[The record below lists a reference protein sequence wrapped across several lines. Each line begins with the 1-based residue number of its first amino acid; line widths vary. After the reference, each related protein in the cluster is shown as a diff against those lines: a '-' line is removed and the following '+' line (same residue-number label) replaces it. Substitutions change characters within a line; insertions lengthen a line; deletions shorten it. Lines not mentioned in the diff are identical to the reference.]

1 MSLSRTAII
10 VGRGAAGMVAA
21 LALAKAGIG
30 VTLVGHA
37 ASEANGRTVALFT
50 PVVQFLSELG
60 ARKAIR
66 ARAAPLRVLRIIDDT
81 GSIFSWRPLTFDA
94 REIGLEAF
102 GWNIAT
108 DELSALLREIIQ
120 VTPGIE
126 IVEDFATE
134 PLFDEERASILI
146 DGRGRVEAALIVGAD
161 GQHSLL
167 RRSAGITTRVEKL
180 PQCALTALLTHEVPH
195 EDTSTEFQA
204 RGGPCTL
211 VPIADSES
219 SLVWMAPRA
228 EAERLDALSDDAFAE
243 AVELRVHSILGKMR
257 VAGPRAVF
265 PLSSVEVERFSG
277 TRLALVGE
285 AAHAFAPIGAQG
297 LNLGLRDVESLAR
310 RLERALALG
319 EDIGASRVLED
330 YDRAR
335 RFDIASRSAA
345 VGMMNNSLL
354 SAFWP
359 FDLCRGASMAALDLI
374 GPLRRF
380 VMREG
385 LAPGFGQSSS

>member
-1 MSLSRTAII
+1 MSSSRTAIV
-10 VGRGAAGMVAA
+10 VGRGVAGMVGA
-21 LALAKAGIG
+21 LALANSGIG
-30 VTLVGHA
+30 VTLVGRA
-37 ASEANGRTVALFT
+37 ATEPGRTVALFA
-50 PVVQFLSELG
+50 PVLQFLSELG
-60 ARKAIR
+60 VWKAIR
-66 ARAAPLRVLRIIDDT
+66 ARAAPLRVLRVIDET

-102 GWNIAT
+102 GWNIAA
-108 DELSALLREIIQ
+108 DELSALLGEI
-120 VTPGIE
+120 VEGAPGIE
-126 IVEDFATE
+126 VVEGFASE
-134 PLFDEERASILI
+134 PLFAEQRASILV

-167 RRSAGITTRVEKL
+167 RRSAGIVARVEKL
-180 PQCALTALLTHEVPH
+180 PQCALTATLAHEIPH
-195 EDTSTEFQA
+195 EDASTEFQA

-211 VPIADSES
+211 VPLAGSMS

-228 EAERLDALSDDAFAE
+228 EAERLAALSDDAFAE

-257 VAGPRAVF
+257 VAGARAVF
-265 PLSSVEVERFSG
+265 PLSSVEVERFVG

-310 RLERALALG
+310 RLERTLALG
-319 EDIGASRVLED
+319 GDIGAPRVLED

-359 FDLCRGASMAALDLI
+359 FDLGRGASMAALDLV

-385 LAPGFGQSSS
+385 LAPGFGRSPS